1 MMRDFETYVGPDFI
15 QPGEERLLRSYQP
28 AQPRVNRQPE
38 TEVLVAVKE
47 IGKPLKIVQ
56 PGTAYL
62 GRNAVHKLQQAGCYG
77 GPAKADVG
85 NTEELETTIKTQAKT
100 IGELEV
106 SLKLE
111 KAKTPPVGNTEELET
126 TIKDQDAKIRALEET
141 IEANDADIQAK
152 ENEIQGLKTGVT
164 QEKTKTDDKI
174 RALKETITARD
185 TKIEELHDSIA
196 DIKVKADRGENKI
209 KLLQEHLVSTL
220 PLEVGPAIAHLD
232 AGQNLPTFDL
242 LDRLATE
249 IGKNPKNKAQ
259 LEDMHSKL
267 HNARVRNGAAEAIA
281 HLATGKEVAL
291 PTVSGL
297 LARLDTEIGKSPDNE
312 DQLKDL
318 RSELFDKINALLRS
332 GAAEAI
338 ARMEAVEQDK
348 PPPSTSV
355 VQGLLDSAIEES
367 PDDVGLKDLRSKLF
381 DLRMIKRGGQ
391 LARVLEV
398 SAVGADV
405 ASTMSIARSLV
416 KERQGV
422 DVQSQAVGAAK
433 ARLEAAIHKH
443 S

>member
-85 NTEELETTIKTQAKT
+85 NTEELETTIKAQATK
-100 IGELEV
+100 IQELE
-106 SLKLE
+106 SNLALE
-111 KAKTPPVGNTEELET
+111 KAKTPPVANTEQLDT
-126 TIKDQDAKIRALEET
+126 TIKAQDANIKELEKT
-141 IEANDADIQAK
+141 IADNKVQAEK
-152 ENEIQGLKTGVT
+152 EIQGLKNDAK
-164 QEKTKTDDKI
+164 QEKIKTEKQI
-174 RALKETITARD
+174 QNL
-185 TKIEELHDSIA
+185 
-196 DIKVKADRGENKI
+196 N
-209 KLLQEHLVSTL
+209 KLLDEEKAKSASVLGPSVLQQE
-220 PLEVGPAIAHLD
+220 A
-232 AGQNLPTFDL
+232 
-242 LDRLATE
+242 
-249 IGKNPKNKAQ
+249 
-259 LEDMHSKL
+259 
-267 HNARVRNGAAEAIA
+267 
-281 HLATGKEVAL
+281 VAMVASL
-291 PTVSGL
+291 
-297 LARLDTEIGKSPDNE
+297 
-312 DQLKDL
+312 
-318 RSELFDKINALLRS
+318 
-332 GAAEAI
+332 
-338 ARMEAVEQDK
+338 EAVEQDVG
-348 PPPSTSV
+348 PPSAS
-355 VQGLLDSAIEES
+355 GLLSRLGHAIS
-367 PDDVGLKDLRSKLF
+367 TKPHDMDKLKALRSKLF